1 MSSQTKSTCH
11 PVLITSLT
19 HRTIAADCTSHEIET
34 QNVGSC
40 TCGGGD
46 TECKQP
52 PCDATQSAS
61 GCPFTTIHTQLL
73 LDDCDGHCTADKNRR
88 CKSCYIWFNALCSC
102 YQNPGSCEKSSN
114 AGSFWI
120 QINHQLLT
128 SNEAIPSILDLQT
141 KHPSLATYGWE
152 FGQSSK
158 ISDPNSQAL
167 VINSAH
173 SITENQIHMHTCAIN
188 NDMLKALTDLST
200 NLGPAKFNQLTLTQL
215 PGPPGVQVDP
225 VYCRAVQSKNTPVS
239 GQQVSDDI
247 NEVMGK
253 ECKYYVGAAV
263 MRDTNGYTW
272 DCITADSKS
281 TEYKRFCA

>member
-1 MSSQTKSTCH
+1 MSSQTN
-11 PVLITSLT
+11 PYLT
-19 HRTIAADCTSHEIET
+19 HGTIAADCTSHEIET
-34 QNVGSC
+34 QSVGSC

-46 TECKQP
+46 TACMPQ
-52 PCDATQSAS
+52 CDATQSAS
-61 GCPFTTIHTQLL
+61 GCPFTTIRTQVF
-73 LDDCDGHCTADKNRR
+73 LDDCDGHCTQDTNRR

-102 YQNPGSCEKSSN
+102 YQNPGSCEQSKS

-120 QINHQLLT
+120 QINRQLLT

-141 KHPSLATYGWE
+141 KHHSLAPYGWD

-173 SITENQIHMHTCAIN
+173 SITENQIHMHTCSIN
-188 NDMLKALTDLST
+188 NDMLKALTDLS
-200 NLGPAKFNQLTLTQL
+200 NSGPAKFTQLTQTQL

-225 VYCRAVQSKNTPVS
+225 VYCRAVQQKDTAVS
-239 GQQVSDDI
+239 GKQVSDDI
-247 NEVMGK
+247 DEVMLK

-272 DCITADSKS
+272 DCITADSQS